1 MVSTPM
7 QIRPLQPND
16 AMLIKRVRLRSLADA
31 PYAFG
36 PRSFEVESA
45 LPDSHWHQLAAQVG
59 GQDQEWRNR
68 CVSYVVLD
76 GESNDDDDACGTA
89 TCYLCPQVPRR
100 AYFSAAWIDPR
111 YRRRGLGRQLVDAA
125 IAWAAA
131 HGADHLRLWVDDTNP
146 AAAEFYRALGFVPT
160 GESQPVSEGSEDRQS
175 AFERRLVGGSQKA
188 AANRDG
194 A

>member
-1 MVSTPM
+1 M
-7 QIRPLQPND
+7 QIRPLRPDD
-16 AMLIKRVRLRSLADA
+16 AMLIKRIRLRSLADA

-36 PRSFEVESA
+36 PRSFEEESA

-59 GQDQEWRNR
+59 GQDPQWRDR

-76 GESNDDDDACGTA
+76 REGEGKGEDACGTA

-100 AYFSAAWIDPR
+100 AYFTAAWIDPR

-160 GESQPVSEGSEDRQS
+160 GENRPVSPGSSDRQS
-175 AFERRLVGGSQKA
+175 SFERRLAPG
-188 AANRDG
+188 
-194 A
+194 

>member
-1 MVSTPM
+1 ME
-7 QIRPLQPND
+7 IRPFRADD

-36 PRSFEVESA
+36 PQSFDEEAA
-45 LPDSHWHQLAAQVG
+45 LPDSHWHQLAARVG
-59 GQDQEWRNR
+59 GQDQEWRDR

-76 GESNDDDDACGTA
+76 GDDACGTA
-89 TCYLCPQVPRR
+89 TCYLCPQVPHH

-111 YRRRGLGRQLVDAA
+111 YRRRGLGRQLLDKA

-160 GESQPVSEGSEDRQS
+160 GENQPVSEGSPDRQS
-175 AFERRLVGGSQKA
+175 CFERRLA
-188 AANRDG
+188 AG
-194 A
+194 